1 MIQKISLPALLF
13 ICRDINNL
21 ERQRIKK
28 FSLLMDF
35 VFFDQ
40 RIDADEN
47 SKEQHMGLIV

>member
-13 ICRDINNL
+13 ICHDINNV

-40 RIDADEN
+40 SIDADEKVRD
-47 SKEQHMGLIV
+47 STWD